1 MSRRHLLACLTVTIV
16 AVCAAAA
23 PAAPLGR
30 EARVTGL
37 IRLCGGP
44 IGVNGRPRPC
54 SHQNGTVTVLGPYGH
69 AVTAERTRDGRFSFS
84 LPPGT
89 YTPLARTGGTRGRRT
104 VRLRPGLTL
113 RANITIPVP

>member
-1 MSRRHLLACLTVTIV
+1 MSGRHLLACLKVAIV
-16 AVCAAAA
+16 AICAARA
-23 PAAPLGR
+23 PATPVGR

-54 SHQNGTVTVLGPYGH
+54 WHQNGTVTVLGSHGH
-69 AVTAERTRDGRFSFS
+69 VVATEKTRHARFSFS

-89 YTPLARTGGTRGRRT
+89 YVLLARTGGTRGQRT

-113 RANITIPVP
+113 QANITIAVP